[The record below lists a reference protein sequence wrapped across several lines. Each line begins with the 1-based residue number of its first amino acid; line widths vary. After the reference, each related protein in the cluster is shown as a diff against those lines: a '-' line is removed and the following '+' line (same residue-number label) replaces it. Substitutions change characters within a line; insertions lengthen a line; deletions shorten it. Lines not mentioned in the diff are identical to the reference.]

1 MGVPAEREIV
11 ARILVIEDEMAIR
24 LAMSRMLRRGSGA
37 SPAGHTVIE
46 CASAAE
52 AATALLEGEFDLILT
67 DVNLGDG
74 NGVEIISKARSDGF
88 DGIAVIVTAFGTI
101 ETAVNAMKQGADDF
115 LQKPL
120 KMEELP
126 LQVEKWLQQRKVVR
140 RLRLYE
146 RLEQSREELHSVVG
160 QSREWTE
167 ALRLADRLAT
177 IPIGTD
183 AASSSQEPGG
193 ALPTVLLL
201 GETGVGKGVL
211 ARYMHQ
217 RATAAEKSASN
228 GSAVVRD
235 NPPFV
240 HVNCSALPATLVEA
254 ELFGHE
260 KGAFTDARE
269 AKPGLFE
276 MAEGGTIFLDEISE
290 MPLELQAKLLVVV
303 EQGRYRRVGG
313 TKDKTVRARVI
324 AASNLDLDQRATDGK
339 FRRDLLYRLNAF
351 TINIPALR
359 DRDEDSVL
367 IAEATLAGFS
377 RRYNRPPMRL
387 APDAREAILDHHWP
401 GNVRELVNAMQ
412 RVAMLCEGDVVQ
424 AKDLGLPGSLPS
436 QVSAAELSGVPSL
449 ARLATGELPKAEEL
463 QRELVMESLRK
474 AHGNVSRAA
483 RLIGL
488 TRAGMRYRVE
498 QFGLSEFVREVAQR

>member
-1 MGVPAEREIV
+1 V
-11 ARILVIEDEMAIR
+11 ARILLVEDELAIR
-24 LAMSRMLRRGSGA
+24 LPMSKMLRRGTGQ
-37 SPAGHTVIE
+37 PGTGHEVTE
-46 CASAAE
+46 CASVAE
-52 AATALLEGEFDLILT
+52 ATRALAEGEFDLIIT

-74 NGVEIISKARSDGF
+74 NGVEFIRRARSEGF
-88 DGIAVIVTAFGTI
+88 DGIAVVVTAFGTI

-126 LQVEKWLQQRKVVR
+126 LQTEKWLQQRKVVR

-146 RLEQSREELHSVVG
+146 RLEQSREESRSIVG
-160 QSREWTE
+160 ESRAWNE
-167 ALRLADRLAT
+167 AMRLAERLAT
-177 IPIGTD
+177 IPLLPGSIG
-183 AASSSQEPGG
+183 SGQEPGA

-211 ARYMHQ
+211 ARHIHQ
-217 RATAAEKSASN
+217 RAVAAERAARN
-228 GSAVVRD
+228 GSADPRD

-276 MAEGGTIFLDEISE
+276 MADGGTIFLDEISE
-290 MPLELQAKLLVVV
+290 MPLELQSKLLVIV

-313 TKDKTVRARVI
+313 TKDKSVRARVI
-324 AASNLDLDQRATDGK
+324 AASNLDLDQRAAEGK

-351 TINIPALR
+351 TIRIPALSAR
-359 DRDEDSVL
+359 ENDAVL
-367 IAEATLAGFS
+367 IAEATLAGFAK
-377 RRYNRPPMRL
+377 RYGREPMQL
-387 APDAREAILDHHWP
+387 APDARAAILSHRWP

-412 RVAMLCEGDVVQ
+412 RVSMLCDRNVIEAG
-424 AKDLGLPGSLPS
+424 DLGLGAAASPS
-436 QVSAAELSGVPSL
+436 SAAIDSVPSL
-449 ARLATGELPKAEEL
+449 ARLSAGDLPKAEDLE
-463 QRELVMESLRK
+463 RELVMEALRK

-498 QFGLSEFVREVAQR
+498 QFGLGEFIREVASR

>member
-1 MGVPAEREIV
+1 M
-11 ARILVIEDEMAIR
+11 ARILLIEDELAIR
-24 LAMSRMLRRGSGA
+24 LSMAKMLRRGTGIAGSG
-37 SPAGHTVIE
+37 HDVVE
-46 CASAAE
+46 CASIAD
-52 AATALLEGEFDLILT
+52 ATMALTEGEFDLIIS

-74 NGVEIISKARSDGF
+74 NGVEFIRRARAEGF
-88 DGIAVIVTAFGTI
+88 DGIAVVVTAFGTI
-101 ETAVNAMKQGADDF
+101 ETAVNAMKLGADDF

-126 LQVEKWLQQRKVVR
+126 LQAEKWLQQRKVVR

-146 RLEQSREELHSVVG
+146 RLEKAREESRSIVG
-160 QSREWTE
+160 ESRAWNE
-167 ALRLADRLAT
+167 AVRLADRLAT
-177 IPIGTD
+177 IPLVPG
-183 AASSSQEPGG
+183 SVGSGQEPGA

-211 ARYMHQ
+211 ARYIHQ
-217 RATAAEKSASN
+217 RAVAAERAARN
-228 GSAVVRD
+228 GSADPRD

-290 MPLELQAKLLVVV
+290 MPLELQSKLLVVV

-313 TKDKTVRARVI
+313 TKDKSVRARVI
-324 AASNLDLDQRATDGK
+324 AASNLDLEHRASDGK

-351 TINIPALR
+351 TIRIPALR
-359 DRDEDSVL
+359 DRENDAVL
-367 IAEATLAGFS
+367 IAEATLAGFTK
-377 RRYNRPPMRL
+377 RYGREAMQL
-387 APDAREAILDHHWP
+387 SPDARDAILSHRWP

-412 RVAMLCEGDVVQ
+412 RVSMLCDDEVIE
-424 AKDLGLPGSLPS
+424 AEDLGLGGSGQQAQP
-436 QVSAAELSGVPSL
+436 AAEGTPSL
-449 ARLATGELPKAEEL
+449 ARLASGDLPKAEEL
-463 QRELVMESLRK
+463 ERELIMEALRK
-474 AHGNVSRAA
+474 SHGNVSRAA

-498 QFGLSEFVREVAQR
+498 QFGLSEFVREVASR

>member
-1 MGVPAEREIV
+1 M
-11 ARILVIEDEMAIR
+11 ARILVIEDELAIR
-24 LAMSRMLRRGSGA
+24 MPMARMLRRGSG
-37 SPAGHTVIE
+37 SPGSGHDVVE

-52 AATALLEGEFDLILT
+52 AMKALAEGEFDLIIT

-74 NGVEIISKARSDGF
+74 SGVEVVGKARADGF
-88 DGIAVIVTAFGTI
+88 DGIAVVVTAFGTI
-101 ETAVNAMKQGADDF
+101 ETAVSAMKQGADDF

-120 KMEELP
+120 KLEELP
-126 LQVEKWLQQRKVVR
+126 LQAEKWLQQRKVVR

-146 RLEQSREELHSVVG
+146 RLEQSREEARSVVG
-160 QSREWTE
+160 ESREWLDV
-167 ALRLADRLAT
+167 LRLAERLAT
-177 IPIGTD
+177 IPL
-183 AASSSQEPGG
+183 ASEQGSGGHEPG
-193 ALPTVLLL
+193 ASLPTVLLL

-217 RATAAEKSASN
+217 RAVAAERADRN
-228 GSAVVRD
+228 GSADPHD

-303 EQGRYRRVGG
+303 EQGRYRRIGG
-313 TKDKTVRARVI
+313 TKDKSVRTRVI
-324 AASNLDLDQRATDGK
+324 AASNLDLEQRAADGK

-351 TINIPALR
+351 TIKIPALR
-359 DRDEDSVL
+359 DRDEDAVL
-367 IAEATLAGFS
+367 IAEATLANFAK
-377 RRYNRPPMRL
+377 RYGRESIRL
-387 APDAREAILDHHWP
+387 SPDAREAILDHYWP

-412 RVAMLCEGDVVQ
+412 RISMLCDSDIVH
-424 AKDLGLPGSLPS
+424 AHDLGLGTP
-436 QVSAAELSGVPSL
+436 VAAAPAGLDGVPSL

-463 QRELVMESLRK
+463 ERELVMEALRK

>member
-1 MGVPAEREIV
+1 
-11 ARILVIEDEMAIR
+11 MAK
-24 LAMSRMLRRGSGA
+24 MLRRGTNAPGSA
-37 SPAGHTVIE
+37 HEVVE
-46 CASAAE
+46 CASIADASKSL
-52 AATALLEGEFDLILT
+52 ADGEFDLIIT

-74 NGVEIISKARSDGF
+74 NGVEFIRKARAEGF
-88 DGIAVIVTAFGTI
+88 DGIAVVVTAFGTI
-101 ETAVNAMKQGADDF
+101 ETAVHAMKQGADDF

-126 LQVEKWLQQRKVVR
+126 LQAEKWLQQRKVAR

-146 RLEQSREELHSVVG
+146 RLEQSREESRSVVG
-160 QSREWTE
+160 ESRAWLD
-167 ALRLADRLAT
+167 ALKLADRLAT
-177 IPIGTD
+177 IPLAPGAVGTG
-183 AASSSQEPGG
+183 QEPGA

-211 ARYMHQ
+211 ARYIHQ
-217 RATAAEKSASN
+217 QAVAADRARRN
-228 GSAVVRD
+228 GEADPRD

-276 MAEGGTIFLDEISE
+276 MADGGTIFLDEISE

-324 AASNLDLDQRATDGK
+324 AASNLDLEQRAAEGK

-351 TINIPALR
+351 TIRIPALR
-359 DRDEDSVL
+359 ERERDAVL
-367 IAEATLAGFS
+367 IAEATLAGFAK
-377 RRYNRPPMRL
+377 RYGREPMRL
-387 APDAREAILDHHWP
+387 SPDAQEAILRHRWP

-412 RVAMLCEGDVVQ
+412 RVSMLCDGEVVH
-424 AKDLGLPGSLPS
+424 
-436 QVSAAELSGVPSL
+436 AAELGLGAAPAAVAADGIETVPSL
-449 ARLATGELPKAEEL
+449 ARLATGDLPKAEEL
-463 QRELVMESLRK
+463 ERELVMEALRK

-498 QFGLSEFVREVAQR
+498 QFGLADFVREVASR